1 MPSSDADVGSGERGL
16 LAERKMVLRAE
27 RTADAWSPVALTSLT
42 WQAGAAD
49 CKATLDQLNDDAKVT
64 MLASATFTAG
74 A

>member
-16 LAERKMVLRAE
+16 LAERKVVLRAE
-27 RTADAWSPVALTSLT
+27 RTADAWSPITLTSPT

-49 CKATLDQLNDDAKVT
+49 CKATLDQVNDTKLTTLV
-64 MLASATFTAG
+64 SATFTAG